1 MIPEPLFPDLLFER
15 GWVALR
21 LCPFRQIGRGVEDEF
36 LDSLAFE
43 ILAQGLDVPDPELV
57 TGLIRYQGGVRLE

>member
-1 MIPEPLFPDLLFER
+1 L
-15 GWVALR
+15 
-21 LCPFRQIGRGVEDEF
+21 GVEDEF